1 MVYRPE
7 LPILDLSNLVSGSVM
22 ITSAVVVII
31 KVSQGSKNKF
41 AYVLLSLTVVMGIS
55 KIGFAFIEAYR
66 MQV

>member
-1 MVYRPE
+1 
-7 LPILDLSNLVSGSVM
+7 M
-22 ITSAVVVII
+22 IISAVIVIM

-41 AYVLLSLTVVMGIS
+41 AYVLLSLTVVMGVS